1 MKNSVTLK
9 TRGRI
14 ANKQREGG
22 KKYCMKGETKH
33 EEIKVVERGEIY
45 FANLEDGIGSEQN
58 GFRPVLIIQND
69 VGNKY
74 SPTTIGALITS
85 MTKKLD
91 LPVHFEIKKE
101 DSCLP
106 QDSVVLLEQIRTI
119 DKRRLIKRISKLDS
133 SIMKN
138 IDERLKISLGL
149 H

>member
-1 MKNSVTLK
+1 
-9 TRGRI
+9 
-14 ANKQREGG
+14 
-22 KKYCMKGETKH
+22 
-33 EEIKVVERGEIY
+33 
-45 FANLEDGIGSEQN
+45 
-58 GFRPVLIIQND
+58 
-69 VGNKY
+69 
-74 SPTTIGALITS
+74 

-119 DKRRLIKRISKLDS
+119 DKRRLIKRISKLDK